1 MRAQSIGSRLGRA
14 LILMVALGG
23 LMQGALADG
32 REHDRRGDRQERYD
46 DRRGHYA
53 RGNDGRRDD
62 RADHGRSDRGSDR
75 RADYRRYDRGRQDY
89 RRYVDRRHDHYDS
102 RWQHYRYYP
111 TRGHVVTTLPRS
123 VVVVKHRHDHYWYG
137 GGVWY
142 RPYGPRYVV
151 AAPPLGVFVSVL
163 PPFYTTVWF
172 GGIPY
177 FYANDAYYLWR
188 AQQRAYEVV
197 EPPPAAAA
205 STVSPAAED
214 IFVYPR
220 EGQAPEQVAADRY
233 ECHRWAADETG
244 FDPTRPAGGVPAEQ
258 SRSLREAYFRAM
270 TACLEGRG
278 YSVR

>member
-1 MRAQSIGSRLGRA
+1 MNAQSIGSRLGRT
-14 LILMVALGG
+14 LVVLVALGG
-23 LMQGALADG
+23 LAQGALADS
-32 REHDRRGDRQERYD
+32 RDD
-46 DRRGHYA
+46 DRRGHYS
-53 RGNDGRRDD
+53 RGDDRRHED
-62 RADHGRSDRGSDR
+62 RADHGRSDRGGDR
-75 RADYRRYDRGRQDY
+75 RADYRDHDRGRNDHL
-89 RRYVDRRHDHYDS
+89 RHVDRRYERYDP

-111 TRGHVVTTLPRS
+111 SRGHVVSTLPRS
-123 VVVVKHRHDHYWYG
+123 VVVVQHHHDRYWYG

-151 AAPPLGVFVSVL
+151 AAPPVGIFVSVL

-172 GGIPY
+172 GGMPY
-177 FYANDAYYLWR
+177 YYANDAYYVWR

-197 EPPPAAAA
+197 DAPPAAVG

-220 EGQAPEQVAADRY
+220 EGQPPEQVAADRY

-244 FDPTRPAGGVPAEQ
+244 FDPTRPAGGVAAEQ
-258 SRSLREAYFRAM
+258 SRSLREAYYRAM